1 MSSIFCIETRAMS
14 FREKSAWITLVTV
27 LVCFGA
33 YFVELFRGMAG
44 DHHFGGLPSL
54 HLLLL
59 SALGLAGLHLGLT
72 LVAAVTTPKEARGL
86 ADERERLIQWRAQS
100 LGYNVLMVL
109 AVSLFVPAFFGH
121 RGVEMANF
129 ALLAVVIAALTVS
142 VAQIIMF
149 RRGA

>member
-1 MSSIFCIETRAMS
+1 MS
-14 FREKSAWITLVTV
+14 FREKSAWITLVSV

-33 YFVELFRGMAG
+33 YFVELFSGMAG
-44 DHHFGGLPSL
+44 DHHFGGLRSV

-59 SALGLAGLHLGLT
+59 SVLALAGLQVALT
-72 LVAAVTTPKEARGL
+72 TAAALTTPRDGRAL
-86 ADERERLIQWRAQS
+86 ADERERMIQWRAQS
-100 LGYNVLMVL
+100 LGYHVLMVL
-109 AVSLFVPAFFGH
+109 AVGLFVPAFFGH

-142 VAQIIMF
+142 VAQIVMF

>member
-1 MSSIFCIETRAMS
+1 MS

-33 YFVELFRGMAG
+33 YFVELFSGLAG
-44 DHHFGGLPSL
+44 NQHHFGGLRSL

-59 SALGLAGLHLGLT
+59 SVLALAALQIALT
-72 LVAAVTTPKEARGL
+72 VIAAVTTPKDGRGP
-86 ADERERLIQWRAQS
+86 ADEREQRIQWRSQS
-100 LGYNVLMVL
+100 LGYHVLMVL
-109 AVSLFVPAFFGH
+109 AVGLFAPAFFGH

-129 ALLAVVIAALTVS
+129 ALLAVVIAALTVA

-149 RRGA
+149 RRGG

>member
-1 MSSIFCIETRAMS
+1 MS
-14 FREKSAWITLVTV
+14 FREKSAWITLASVAI
-27 LVCFGA
+27 CFGF
-33 YFVELFRGMAG
+33 YFAELFRGLVA
-44 DHHFGGLPSL
+44 DRHFGGVPSL

-59 SALGLAGLHLGLT
+59 SALGLAALHLSLT
-72 LVAAVTTPKEARGL
+72 LIAAMTTPREARGL
-86 ADERERLIQWRAQS
+86 ADERERMIQWRAQS

-129 ALLAVVIAALTVS
+129 ALLAVVIATLTVA
-142 VAQIIMF
+142 VAQIVMF